1 MHIRILSSKH
11 LLAATLLAI
20 IGLIVTPTPT
30 QASVPHVV
38 AKCNNDNGATW
49 YDWRP
54 TYTTFT
60 VYFKG
65 FESAFGGLTITKRE
79 WNYGDGTGWHTVG
92 AGGTG
97 SCVYYVYG
105 AKTATYRVTADGNT
119 YTDTCSVTVFYV
131 TPDYDLWYFNGEDA
145 LNYHEQVT
153 WTANGATT
161 GTFKWDVIAGTAK
174 VNLENDTD
182 SITKTNNN
190 QVGIKSTAASAT
202 ERDFTIR
209 FTYNSVAVADTS
221 SQVLAPV
228 AYVNSINYGDWGPG
242 FDTTYVMRVEDKVF
256 HDNLPASLEVN
267 EQFGAWQSDYAG
279 HNWGAP
285 TECYWWTYPLGPEQ
299 CWDDNYYFQDQNA
312 TPTPVNHND
321 PNAGVKVM
329 HAPQYYRGGSL
340 AICSRYQVKS
350 HKWSIMEHMGRRGG
364 CRSRVRATPPSRGG
378 RQGCEL

>member
-11 LLAATLLAI
+11 LLAATLLAVT
-20 IGLIVTPTPT
+20 GLIVTPTPT

-54 TYTTFT
+54 TYIALT

-65 FESAFGGLTITKRE
+65 FEYAFGGLTITKRE
-79 WNYGDGTGWHTVG
+79 WDYGDGTGWHTVG
-92 AGGTG
+92 TGGTG

-119 YTDTCSVTVFYV
+119 YPDTCSVTVFYV
-131 TPDYDLWYFNGEDA
+131 WQDYALWYFNGEDA

-153 WTANGATT
+153 WTASGATT
-161 GTFKWDVIAGTAK
+161 GTFKWDVIAGAAK

-190 QVGIKSTAASAT
+190 QVGVKSTAASA
-202 ERDFTIR
+202 DPDDVMIR
-209 FTYNSVAVADTS
+209 FTYNSVAVRDLTTE
-221 SQVLAPV
+221 VLAPV

-242 FDTTYVMRVEDKVF
+242 FETIYRMRVEDEVF
-256 HDNLPASLEVN
+256 HNKLPASLEVN

-285 TECYWWTYPLGPEQ
+285 IEWSTWTQAVGLITYF
-299 CWDDNYYFQDQNA
+299 DDYYRFQNEDA
-312 TPTPVNHND
+312 TPTPVNHDD

-340 AICSRYQVKS
+340 TIGSGYLMKNHTMQFY
-350 HKWSIMEHMGRRGG
+350 RGKG
-364 CRSRVRATPPSRGG
+364 D
-378 RQGCEL
+378 QL